1 MNKLRDARGSARVRS
16 VYMRVIPLG
25 ATGGEVTGSAFLV
38 ETRSAAVLVD
48 CGMFQGGRAI
58 EQKNRTLLPY
68 GSRLNGIVVT
78 HAHLDHVGRIP
89 LLFREKIRVPCYAT
103 PATTELATLILR
115 DAAHLIE
122 QDVARQN
129 RRRQRSGKPAIEPLY
144 TPDDAEAAI
153 AAFRPV
159 PYRKPVEI
167 ADGIEADF
175 SEAGHLLGS
184 ASIRLTVR
192 EGQTSRRLVFSGD
205 LGPKGAPILKD
216 YEPFHHADWVF
227 IESTYGDRDHRP
239 FADTVEEFK
248 YIVQKTVREG
258 GKMFMPTFSVG
269 RAQVM
274 TMLLAAMFR
283 NGEVPRFP
291 VYLDSP
297 MAIEASR
304 ITMSHPELF
313 DDEMTAFLHDG
324 SIEEDLRTFHVTRT
338 VDESRQINDA
348 KGPCLV
354 IAGSGMCTGGRIL
367 HHLKHNLWRP
377 ETHVIFVGYQAAGTL
392 GRQLVDGARTVRLL
406 GEQILVRAHI
416 HTLGGFSAHA
426 GQKDLLEWMGV
437 LAPAAPRV
445 AVVHGEPVPRDTLAA
460 RITERFGLAPIKPD
474 RNIPI
479 EM

>member
-1 MNKLRDARGSARVRS
+1 
-16 VYMRVIPLG
+16 MRVIPLG
-25 ATGGEVTGSAFLV
+25 AAGGEVTGSAFLV
-38 ETRSAAVLVD
+38 ETRTAAVLVD

-58 EQKNRTLLPY
+58 EPKNRTLLPY
-68 GSRLNGIVVT
+68 TARLNAIVVT

-89 LLFREKIRVPCYAT
+89 LLFREKMRVPCYAT
-103 PATTELATLILR
+103 QATTELAALILR
-115 DAAHLIE
+115 DAAHLME
-122 QDVARQN
+122 QDINRQN
-129 RRRQRSGKPAIEPLY
+129 RRRQRSGKPLVEPLY

-159 PYRKPVEI
+159 SYRKPVEI
-167 ADGIEADF
+167 AEGIAADF
-175 SEAGHLLGS
+175 TEAGHLLGS

-192 EGQTSRRLVFSGD
+192 EGQTTRQLVFSGD

-216 YEPFHHADWVF
+216 YDPFHRADWVF

-239 FADTVEEFK
+239 FVETVDEFR
-248 YIVQKTVREG
+248 YIVQKTVRDG

-269 RAQVM
+269 RAQIM
-274 TMLLAAMFR
+274 TMLLASMFR

-291 VYLDSP
+291 VFLDSP

-313 DDEMTAFLHDG
+313 DDDMNAFLHNG
-324 SIEEDLRTFHVTRT
+324 SIEEDLQTFHMTRT
-338 VDESRQINDA
+338 VDESRLINEI

-392 GRQLVDGARTVRLL
+392 GRLLVDGARVIRLL
-406 GEQILVRAHI
+406 GEQIMVRAQI

-426 GQKDLLEWMGV
+426 GQTDLLEWMEV
-437 LAPAAPRV
+437 LAPASPRV
-445 AVVHGEPVPRDTLAA
+445 AVIHGEPIPRDALAA
-460 RITERFGLAPIKPD
+460 RITERFGLIPIKPD

-479 EM
+479 EI

>member
-1 MNKLRDARGSARVRS
+1 
-16 VYMRVIPLG
+16 MRVIPLG
-25 ATGGEVTGSAFLV
+25 AAGGEVTGSAFLV

-68 GSRLNGIVVT
+68 GARLNAIVVT

-103 PATTELATLILR
+103 PATAELAALILR
-115 DAAHLIE
+115 DAAHLME
-122 QDVARQN
+122 QDTARHN
-129 RRRQRSGKPAIEPLY
+129 RRRQRTGKPLIEPLY
-144 TPDDAEAAI
+144 TPDDVEAAV

-167 ADGIEADF
+167 AEGIEADF
-175 SEAGHLLGS
+175 TEAGHLLGS

-192 EGQTSRRLVFSGD
+192 EGQTSRQLVFSGD

-216 YEPFHHADWVF
+216 YDPFHHADWVF

-239 FADTVEEFK
+239 FVETVDEFR
-248 YIVQKTVREG
+248 YIVQKTVRDG

-313 DDEMTAFLHDG
+313 DDDMTAFLHDG
-324 SIEEDLRTFHVTRT
+324 SIEEDLRTFHITRT
-338 VDESRQINDA
+338 VDESRQINEV

-392 GRQLVDGARTVRLL
+392 GRQLVDGARVVRLL
-406 GEQILVRAHI
+406 GEQIMVRAQI

-426 GQKDLLEWMGV
+426 GQKDLLEWIGV
-437 LAPAAPRV
+437 LAPASPRV
-445 AVVHGEPVPRDTLAA
+445 AVVHGEPVPRDTLTT
-460 RITERFGLAPIKPD
+460 RITERFGLTPVKPD

-479 EM
+479 EI